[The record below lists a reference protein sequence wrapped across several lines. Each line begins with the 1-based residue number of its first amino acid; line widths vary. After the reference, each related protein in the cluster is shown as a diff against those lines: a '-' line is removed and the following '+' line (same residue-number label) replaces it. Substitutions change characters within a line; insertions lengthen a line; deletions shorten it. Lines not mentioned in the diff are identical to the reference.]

1 MIELRKE
8 RPTALVNCFKA
19 RFALAAFAMLGAS
32 APAPAADSYT
42 LDAGH
47 TFPRFEI
54 SHFGFSTHRG
64 QFNKTAGKLV
74 LDRAAKTGSVEITV
88 QTASIGTGDAKLE
101 EHLRSPDFFNVEKFP
116 TMVFKAKTIN
126 FNGDV
131 PASAE
136 GELTLLGVT
145 IPLTLTISRVV
156 CAPHPFYR
164 KEDCGAEV
172 SGTLKRSEF
181 GMTKYVP
188 AVGDE
193 VKLAI
198 QVEAI
203 KD

>member
-1 MIELRKE
+1 MRKLIVAVSV
-8 RPTALVNCFKA
+8 TFGFVS
-19 RFALAAFAMLGAS
+19 AAT
-32 APAPAADSYT
+32 AADSYT
-42 LDAGH
+42 LDPAH

-54 SHFGFSTHRG
+54 NHFGFSTHHG

-74 LDRAAKTGSVEITV
+74 LNRAAKTGSVEITV
-88 QTASIGTGDAKLE
+88 DTASISTGDPALE
-101 EHLRSPDFFNVEKFP
+101 KHLRSDDFFNVAKFP
-116 TMVFKAKTIN
+116 AMTFKSKSVK

-145 IPLTLTISRVV
+145 RPLTLAITRIR
-156 CAPHPFYR
+156 CAPHPMLK

-172 SGTLKRSEF
+172 TGTLKRSEF
-181 GMTKYVP
+181 SMKAYVP

-193 VKLAI
+193 VTLRI
-198 QVEAI
+198 QVEAL

>member
-1 MIELRKE
+1 MKSFCKH
-8 RPTALVNCFKA
+8 AGLVF
-19 RFALAAFAMLGAS
+19 LGAAIS
-32 APAPAADSYT
+32 LAGSVFAADHYT
-42 LDAGH
+42 FDPSH

-54 SHFGFSTHRG
+54 NHFGFSTHRG

-74 LDRAAKTGSVEITV
+74 LDRAAKTGSIEITV

-116 TMVFKAKTIN
+116 VMTFKSKTLK

-131 PASAE
+131 PSSAE

-145 IPLTLTISRVV
+145 KPLTLTITQVK
-156 CAPHPFYR
+156 CGPHPMTK

-172 SGTLKRSEF
+172 TSTLKRSDF
-181 GMTKYVP
+181 GMKTYLP

-193 VKLAI
+193 VTLRI
-198 QVEAI
+198 QVEAW

>member
-1 MIELRKE
+1 MRRLG
-8 RPTALVNCFKA
+8 
-19 RFALAAFAMLGAS
+19 LAAFAVLGFSGTAL
-32 APAPAADSYT
+32 AADSYT
-42 LDAGH
+42 LDSNH

-54 SHFGFSTHRG
+54 NHFGFSTHHG

-74 LDRAAKTGSVEITV
+74 LDRAAKTGSIDITV
-88 QTASIGTGDAKLE
+88 QTASVGTGDPKLE
-101 EHLRSPDFFNVEKFP
+101 EHLRAADFFNVEKFP
-116 TMVFKAKTIN
+116 TMVFKSKAIR

-145 IPLTLTISRVV
+145 RPLTLTISRVV
-156 CAPHPFYR
+156 CAPHPFYK
-164 KEDCGAEV
+164 KEDCGAQV
-172 SGTLKRSEF
+172 SGTLKRSDF
-181 GMTKYVP
+181 GMNKYVP

-193 VKLAI
+193 VTLRI

>member
-1 MIELRKE
+1 MTSLLRQAT
-8 RPTALVNCFKA
+8 RNFLLA
-19 RFALAAFAMLGAS
+19 ALAAAGCGGA
-32 APAPAADSYT
+32 AFAADNYT
-42 LDAGH
+42 LDTSH

-54 SHFGFSTHRG
+54 NHFGFSTHHG
-64 QFNKTAGKLV
+64 QFDKTSGKLV

-88 QTASIGTGDAKLE
+88 QTASIDTGDPKLE
-101 EHLRSPDFFNVEKFP
+101 EHLRSPDFFNVGKFP
-116 TMVFKAKTIN
+116 TMVYKAKTIR

-131 PASAE
+131 PASVE

-145 IPLTLTISRVV
+145 KPLTLTISRVV
-156 CAPHPFYR
+156 CAPHPYYK

-172 SGTLKRSEF
+172 TGTLKRSEF

-193 VKLAI
+193 VTLHI

-203 KD
+203 RD

>member
-1 MIELRKE
+1 MRLSRKIL
-8 RPTALVNCFKA
+8 TGIAMLALGSGA
-19 RFALAAFAMLGAS
+19 ALAA
-32 APAPAADSYT
+32 DTYT
-42 LDAGH
+42 LDSSH
-47 TFPRFEI
+47 SFPRFSI
-54 SHFGFSTHRG
+54 NHFGFSTHRG
-64 QFNKTAGKLV
+64 QFNKTAGKIV

-88 QTASIGTGDAKLE
+88 QTASIGTGDPKLE

-116 TMVFKAKTIN
+116 TMVFKAKTIK

-131 PASAE
+131 PQSAE

-145 IPLTLTISRVV
+145 KPLTLTISNVV
-156 CAPHPFYR
+156 CAQHSFYK

-172 SGTLKRSEF
+172 TGKLKRSDF

-188 AVGDE
+188 AVGDD
-193 VKLAI
+193 VTLYI

>member
-1 MIELRKE
+1 M
-8 RPTALVNCFKA
+8 T
-19 RFALAAFAMLGAS
+19 LGANT
-32 APAPAADSYT
+32 AALAADSYT
-42 LDAGH
+42 LDSTH

-54 SHFGFSTHRG
+54 SHFGFSTHHG

-74 LDRAAKTGSVEITV
+74 FDRAARTGSIEITV

-116 TMVFKAKTIN
+116 AMVFKAKTVK

-145 IPLTLTISRVV
+145 KPLTLAITRVK
-156 CAPHPFYR
+156 CAPHPMLK

-172 SGTLKRSEF
+172 SGVLKRSDF
-181 GMTKYVP
+181 GMKTYLP
-188 AVGDE
+188 ALGDE
-193 VKLAI
+193 VTLHI

>member
-1 MIELRKE
+1 MRKLTFAAATAVGIGG
-8 RPTALVNCFKA
+8 TAL
-19 RFALAAFAMLGAS
+19 
-32 APAPAADSYT
+32 AADSYT

-54 SHFGFSTHRG
+54 NHFGFSTHHG

-74 LDRAAKTGSVEITV
+74 LDRAAKTGSIDIVV
-88 QTASIGTGDAKLE
+88 QTASIGTGDPKLE

-116 TMVFKAKTIN
+116 TMFYRSKSVK

-145 IPLTLTISRVV
+145 RPLTLTISRVV
-156 CAPHPFYR
+156 CAPHPSYK

-172 SGTLKRSEF
+172 TGTLKRSDF

-188 AVGDE
+188 LVGDE
-193 VKLAI
+193 VTLRI
-198 QVEAI
+198 QVESL

>member
-1 MIELRKE
+1 MCI
-8 RPTALVNCFKA
+8 TSGALF
-19 RFALAAFAMLGAS
+19 AAFSLSS
-32 APAPAADSYT
+32 AAFGADSYT
-42 LDAGH
+42 LDSSH

-54 SHFGFSTHRG
+54 NHFGFSTHHG
-64 QFNKTAGKLV
+64 QFNKTAGKLI

-88 QTASIGTGDAKLE
+88 QTASIGTGDPKLE

-116 TMVFKAKTIN
+116 TMVFRSKAIRFSN
-126 FNGDV
+126 DV

-145 IPLTLTISRVV
+145 KPLTLAISRVK
-156 CAPHPFYR
+156 CAPHPFYK

-172 SGTLKRSEF
+172 SGVLKRSDF

-193 VKLAI
+193 VTLRI

-203 KD
+203 KDQQDANAATMPR